1 MKVVNIVVE
10 NAVVTDVAEL
20 SVVLVLTGD
29 VGPEELSNL
38 VGVEPGVDVC
48 VGTGV
53 VCLQWDR
60 LYSMLSCTLLP

>member
-53 VCLQWDR
+53 VCWG
-60 LYSMLSCTLLP
+60 

>member
-38 VGVEPGVDVC
+38 VGVYKPYTTLFSGIDFIQCCHV
-48 VGTGV
+48 
-53 VCLQWDR
+53 
-60 LYSMLSCTLLP
+60 LYYHSTVTVA